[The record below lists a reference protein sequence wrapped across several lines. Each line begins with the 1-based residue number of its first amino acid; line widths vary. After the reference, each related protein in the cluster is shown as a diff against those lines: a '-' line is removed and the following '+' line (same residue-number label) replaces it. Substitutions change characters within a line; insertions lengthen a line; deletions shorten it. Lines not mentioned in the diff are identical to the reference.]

1 MKSAQLLTENVL
13 KNAIETAPFPI
24 GVYAGHELEII
35 LANKCMRDTYGK
47 GEDVIGK
54 RYTDILPELENQ
66 EIFDQLRDVV
76 ATGIPFEAKDTRV
89 DIVKEGVLNPHYFN
103 YNFTPVYDDEGELFA
118 VMNTAA
124 DVTDLNLSRQQTI
137 EAKERLRLAV
147 QSADLGTFETQNSDG
162 SLVVSERFMEIW
174 GMEQNTSLQQ
184 DLIDRIHP
192 EDKQIRAEAHENAK
206 STGHLNYEA
215 RILPKDNGIVKWIRV
230 KGTVLKDEN
239 DAPKSIIGIV
249 QDVTEQKVFAEKL
262 RKLVKKRTRE
272 LKRSNEDL
280 LQFAHVVSH
289 DLKEPVRKIK
299 MFNNLLQS
307 ELQPVLQEKSKR
319 YIEKVQHASDRIV
332 MMIDGILN
340 YSAMNASG
348 NPIEKVDLNQIVENI
363 TSDLELVIQQKE
375 AELHID
381 QLPDIEGSPIL
392 MHQLFYNLINNA
404 LKFSKQDIAPIISIS
419 CKQTNGML
427 EIKVKDNGIGI
438 DQKYLGQVFNAF
450 ERLHSRDQ
458 YEGTGLGLSLC
469 RKIAERHHGTIEA
482 YGMVG
487 QGAVFTVT
495 LPEKQPVKKNGNV
508 SPQKNGV
515 ATSRGI

>member
-1 MKSAQLLTENVL
+1 METKQLLTENLL
-13 KNAIETAPFPI
+13 KNVIETAPFPI
-24 GVYAGHELEII
+24 GVYAGNELEII

-47 GEDVIGK
+47 GEDVVGK

-66 EIFDQLRDVV
+66 EIFGQLRGVID
-76 ATGIPFEAKDTRV
+76 TGTSFEAKDTRV
-89 DIVKEGVLNPHYFN
+89 DIVKEGTLKPHYFN
-103 YNFTPVYDDEGELFA
+103 YNFTPVYDDQGNLFA

-124 DVTDLNLSRQQTI
+124 EVTDLNLSRQQTI
-137 EAKERLRLAV
+137 EAEERLRLAV
-147 QSADLGTFETQNSDG
+147 QSADLGTFETQDSDG
-162 SLVVSERFMEIW
+162 TFTASKRFTEIW
-174 GMEQNTSLQQ
+174 GIENDRCTQAAL
-184 DLIDRIHP
+184 LERIHP
-192 EDKQIRAEAHENAK
+192 EDISIRNDAYKNAENA
-206 STGHLNYEA
+206 GYLNYEV
-215 RILPKDNGIVKWIRV
+215 RIITPKDEVKWIRV
-230 KGTVLKDEN
+230 KGTKVKGEKDGN
-239 DAPKSIIGIV
+239 KGVIGII

-299 MFNNLLQS
+299 MFNNLLET

-348 NPIEKVDLNQIVENI
+348 NPNEKVDLNQIVNNI
-363 TSDLELVIQQKE
+363 TNDLELVIIQKE
-375 AELHID
+375 ALVNI
-381 QLPDIEGSPIL
+381 QPLPSIEGSPIL

-404 LKFSKQDIAPIISIS
+404 LKFSKEDVAPVIDIS
-419 CKQTNGML
+419 CMQDKGIMK
-427 EIKVKDNGIGI
+427 IKIKDNGIGI
-438 DQKYLGQVFNAF
+438 DEKYLSQVFNAF

-469 RKIAERHHGTIEA
+469 RKIVERHNGSIEA
-482 YGMVG
+482 VG
-487 QGAVFTVT
+487 NLGNGTEFIVT
-495 LPEKQPVKKNGNV
+495 LPENQPVKKG
-508 SPQKNGV
+508 
-515 ATSRGI
+515 RR